1 MSGELSM
8 IVIRLRHYCEYPDI
22 GGGLPLS
29 QRLPFAAIVV
39 AVIALFLGLDRFA
52 SAGEQF
58 LLGAATWCV
67 LIAACRPLP
76 AEERARVA
84 LVVLVATCTEV
95 LGSLILG
102 VYEYRLSNLPAFVPP
117 GHGLV
122 YLGGLAIARWVL
134 ATGHLRVF
142 VGAVLAVLLGW
153 GVAGLAFL
161 GRTDLAGAVA
171 GAALAYCLLRG
182 RSPAL
187 YGGVFLLVGFLE
199 LYGTAV
205 GAWSWAEA
213 VPGIGLPAGNPPSG
227 IASIY
232 VLFEIAAIALAPR
245 LLTAIESVRLAGHRL
260 ARADRAQDLLG
271 DRLAGEADLL
281 A

>member
-1 MSGELSM
+1 
-8 IVIRLRHYCEYPDI
+8 VIRFGARCEYPGI
-22 GGGLPLS
+22 SGGVPLT

-39 AVIALFLGLDRFA
+39 AVIAFFLGLDHFA
-52 SAGEQF
+52 SAGEQIV
-58 LLGAATWCV
+58 LGAATWCV

-84 LVVLVATCTEV
+84 LVVLVATCVEV

-134 ATGHLRVF
+134 DTGRLRLF
-142 VGAVLAVLLGW
+142 VGAVLAVLVGW
-153 GVAGLAFL
+153 GVAGLAFF
-161 GRTDLAGAVA
+161 GRPDLAGAVA
-171 GAALAYCLLRG
+171 GAGLVYCLLRG

-187 YGGVFLLVGFLE
+187 YGGVFLMVGFLE

-205 GAWSWAEA
+205 GAWSWAEV

-245 LLTAIESVRLAGHRL
+245 LLAAIDGLRRLPGRTRLAPAL
-260 ARADRAQDLLG
+260 
-271 DRLAGEADLL
+271 EP
-281 A
+281 